1 MKILSRTERT
11 GIIASETMYVP
22 TAQFDNVFCN
32 NLHQSHSQMG
42 SAMLIYYVDV
52 NFSEPQPQIIWEV
65 PTEDVIVKRL
75 QESPTGRFML
85 RMWPS
90 SPPSRPSTKRYL
102 PYHPV
107 ARFRGVSPPDTR
119 SAFSLPRGYA
129 YRNEQ
134 SERRKNFGFKLHLH
148 NH

>member
-1 MKILSRTERT
+1 MRNALIPVLGVLVFCHVFEFVQPY
-11 GIIASETMYVP
+11 YVP
-22 TAQFDNVFCN
+22 YD
-32 NLHQSHSQMG
+32 S
-42 SAMLIYYVDV
+42 
-52 NFSEPQPQIIWEV
+52 PPQIIWEV

-119 SAFSLPRGYA
+119 SGFSAPRRLS
-129 YRNEQ
+129 YRNKQ
-134 SERRKNFGFKLHLH
+134 SISRPPMTAAELLSLLTKERFLVPRNRALRFGMSR
-148 NH
+148 